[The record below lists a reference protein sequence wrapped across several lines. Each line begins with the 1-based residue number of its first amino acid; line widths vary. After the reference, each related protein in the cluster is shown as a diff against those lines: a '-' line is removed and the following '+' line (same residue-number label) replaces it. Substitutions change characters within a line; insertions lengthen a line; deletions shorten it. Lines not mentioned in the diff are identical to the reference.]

1 MYLHEDRETFRD
13 IIEQVSNE
21 NARTPMVI
29 EKDYY
34 VTLILKLL
42 SEQLD
47 NCVFKGGTSLSK
59 GFHVIDR
66 FSEDI
71 DITFDEHIGESKRKK
86 LKNVV
91 LKGISEELGLP
102 ITNLDGIRSR
112 RDYNAYHF
120 AYESVFDVEDDR
132 LLQFVKLEMVLG
144 SYSFPTEMVKIDNY
158 IGNYLNEKGRG
169 NLAEKYGL
177 GSFSMKLQSLERT
190 FIDKVFALCDYY
202 LQRKA
207 KRYSRHLYD
216 LYKLNSMI
224 GFDDAF
230 FKLVK
235 EVRTHR
241 AGMSVCPTAQPGAD
255 VPKLLLEFCD
265 NDFYKED
272 YQAIT
277 SYFATD
283 FVSYEDVIE
292 CVRGIAQSGVF
303 KKY

>member
-1 MYLHEDRETFRD
+1 MYLHEDRENFRD
-13 IIEQVSNE
+13 IIEQVSDENE
-21 NARTPMVI
+21 RTPVVI

-34 VTLILKLL
+34 VTLLLKLL

-71 DITFDEHIGESKRKK
+71 DITFEEHIGESKRKK

-91 LKGISEELGLP
+91 LKGISEELGLL
-102 ITNLDGIRSR
+102 ITNLDGTRSR

-132 LLQFVKLEMVLG
+132 LQQFVKLEMVLG
-144 SYSFPTEMVKIDNY
+144 FYSFPTEIVEIDNY
-158 IGNYLNEKGRG
+158 IGNYLSEKGRED
-169 NLAEKYGL
+169 LVEMYGL
-177 GSFSMKLQSLERT
+177 DSFSMKLQSLERT

-202 LQRKA
+202 LQGKS

-216 LYKLNSMI
+216 LYKLNSTI
-224 GFDDAF
+224 EFGDEFI
-230 FKLVK
+230 KLVS
-235 EVRTHR
+235 EVRRHR
-241 AGMSVCPTAQPGAD
+241 AEMSVCPSAQPGAD
-255 VPKLLLEFCD
+255 VPKLLLEFCN
-265 NDFYKED
+265 NDFYKKD

-283 FVSYEDVIE
+283 FVSYENVID
-292 CVRGIAQSGVF
+292 CVREIAQSGVF
-303 KKY
+303 